1 MSKGNYSELL
11 FNMHWNIYDQESS
24 EEKNGMLFLIIRCWD
39 RSQLEYLVTN
49 ITSYLKVS
57 VEKMLQ
63 VTTKCVIVCRWLT
76 KVPVVPWLKWFLS
89 WCFSYFL
96 CLPFALLTL
105 LFSFSPFV
113 FSFFKLLN
121 ECMHMHIYIHL
132 SVSPSHPYSVSDINI
147 PLSFSHLLCLQL
159 LFHDLLKGH
168 KSLFSKA

>member
-113 FSFFKLLN
+113 FSFFKLLMSA
-121 ECMHMHIYIHL
+121 CICTYISTSVCLPHIPILFQTLTFHYLLPIC
-132 SVSPSHPYSVSDINI
+132 SVYSCCSMI
-147 PLSFSHLLCLQL
+147 F
-159 LFHDLLKGH
+159 
-168 KSLFSKA
+168 